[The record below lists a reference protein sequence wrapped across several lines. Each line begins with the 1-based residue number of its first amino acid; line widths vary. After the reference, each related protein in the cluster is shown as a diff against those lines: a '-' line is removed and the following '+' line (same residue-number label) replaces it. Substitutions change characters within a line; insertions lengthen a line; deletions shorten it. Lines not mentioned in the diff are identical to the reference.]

1 MELGNI
7 FWIFGLFAFIQMWG
21 LSARIRRLERAKGN
35 NSEIA
40 DLTEIIVTHIGK
52 QIDTITFYEDEE
64 DEDDDLECLGKNE
77 KAFIEEVD
85 EKWVLLR
92 VEKAK
97 KTVRKL
103 IRISSIKG
111 IALKK

>member
-7 FWIFGLFAFIQMWG
+7 FWVFGLFAFIQMWG
-21 LSARIRRLERAKGN
+21 LSARIRRLEMAKGN
-35 NSEIA
+35 NTEIA
-40 DLTEIIVTHIGK
+40 GLTEIIVTHIGK
-52 QIDTITFYEDEE
+52 QIDTITFYEDE
-64 DEDDDLECLGKNE
+64 EDDDLECLGKNE

-85 EKWVLLR
+85 EKWVLIR

>member
-7 FWIFGLFAFIQMWG
+7 LWIFGLFAFIQMWG
-21 LSARIRRLERAKGN
+21 LSSRISRLERAKVN
-35 NSEIA
+35 NTEIE

-52 QIDTITFYEDEE
+52 QIDTITFYEDE
-64 DEDDDLECLGKNE
+64 EDDDLECLGKNE